1 MKVQSTIFEDR
12 EYFCGYK
19 VVKADMTSLGLRK
32 NPNVMTFTINDWIYL
47 PEKKVV
53 EGISDFGG
61 IWLARTPGRARA
73 YQKYMKETYD
83 AETRVFFSL
92 IDRILFANQDR
103 IKTNGIRLLEEL
115 SL

>member
-1 MKVQSTIFEDR
+1 MNVNTLSLNDQK
-12 EYFCGYK
+12 YFCGYK

-32 NPNVMTFTINDWIYL
+32 NPNVMKFELDRWIYL
-47 PEKKVV
+47 PEERVV

-73 YQKYMKETYD
+73 YQKYMQKKYEVETK
-83 AETRVFFSL
+83 VFLSL

-115 SL
+115 YL